1 MAANWWDAAPLADG
15 GNWWDSAP
23 LAKEDP
29 PAYKDRTQALDDAVN
44 FVEEGQKLPEVTKAF
59 QGLGISESDIIAHG
73 RQRKSE
79 LFANQLPSSSAAPQT
94 ADSVKSFQPSAL
106 DEYLVNPLKRG
117 MQAAS
122 RAGDILTKE
131 VGVIGNETAA
141 QLVAKRNKAIQAAAP
156 GEKVQAATQ
165 EISEAGQRGIADAAK
180 ALATNPGATWTMLL
194 ESVVSSSPSLATSGL
209 GAIFGPVGSGA
220 GAAAGSFATEYGSTI
235 FDSMSESGL
244 NPASAAD
251 IEKAFNDPA
260 IMSKAR
266 EKATKRGLAVAT
278 FDGLTAGIAGR
289 FMKPALGKVEIAK
302 EINGGSL
309 KGLGAGR
316 VLAGAAVKEAGVQA
330 GGGMAGEAVA
340 QGITDGKL
348 NYSDILLEGLA
359 EVPGGAVEVGQNLM
373 NGRDKGV
380 TSFTPANSITAQAGL
395 PPIVVPTP
403 RSANVSVSNSSDQ
416 VATEGGAAQSGE
428 PSPSLGVA
436 GLPDAD
442 GRDGGTTG
450 GVDALASGAPLIRPT
465 ASEPPPAIERVNPLS
480 RASDSDLL
488 SRAIAQQPEQ
498 AEVPVTIWTGRAGDG
513 YADTAAAEAGL
524 ATRMKREPDLR
535 WEIEQMPSGKYR
547 LAGYERTSTVTPM
560 PEVQPAATPLP
571 PIEAPAVAPA
581 APEPAQLPVVAQPAQ
596 QQEPW
601 QPPPEAKVVDMRM
614 IPLSQRADF
623 APPEDKAVRRG
634 IVAIQD
640 GELKQGRLTKLEAVA
655 PAQTVDAQLAEK
667 IADTFKAPITWVRD
681 ARGKLQMNGATLGGR
696 LFLNASANAPAVAI
710 AMHEVSHN
718 MPADIK
724 GRMVSAI
731 MDTVT
736 PEQRASFLKQFNYKS
751 ESKATQDEE
760 LAMRI
765 IEQDAQKP
773 EFWKRMSE
781 KIGQSEFVKLA
792 KEILKSLDAILA
804 KFKPEEASE
813 FTSNIRRVRD
823 VVADAYSETLQRQRG
838 PDAQNTE
845 AGTSGEAAPDQ
856 TAPAEASAARA
867 EATELPGAGSGGLEA
882 DGLKRSLPPT
892 DADRQAL
899 DYISQQSDLF
909 SLPRS
914 TARGMEGIIAD
925 NLPGVTFK
933 KSAFGS
939 QTHYKLTMP
948 DGTPADIVV
957 RPANPYGPSPY
968 GWSKGPD
975 GEMTDLILERPG
987 ENAEIMDGKTD
998 VWIDVSKLKSG
1009 ELGQAVYNIAAT
1021 YAHNNGMVFIGD
1033 PNGLSDVALRRRTE
1047 NMLNSALKFGTTEH
1061 LGPHPRQVEG
1071 DATLGVPPLHWVYG
1085 DDVGNIE
1092 RMIDVS
1098 IKAAQNA
1105 DYVQPAVDY
1114 APSSAASQDREGRGR
1129 FVDGD
1134 GLEVGQGEFRA
1145 AAEFGENRAAQA
1157 GWRTLARMAVFE
1169 SLLRR
1174 ASESRAEGGRAGGR
1188 GGILAQFGRLVR
1200 EFTVAD
1206 KSDRIFY
1213 SRPQV
1218 SGPRFTLPDTGRT
1231 DAARIKL
1238 QDDALRMKR
1247 VIDAVKDQG
1256 GTVGEEQNFYD
1267 ANTLMPGRVQAM
1279 MDDFRDQAVL
1289 PLVKK
1294 LNAYNKANGTDIG
1307 MDDLALYAYARHA
1320 PERNSYIASINPKL
1334 QDGGSG
1340 MTDAD
1345 AAKIVGEIEADG
1357 HGDFYRDIHA
1367 DLMGIT
1373 ASTRRILLDEGL
1385 ITQEQYDAME
1395 SQYQDYIP
1403 LRGFENVDPET
1414 GAVRPGIGRGI
1425 NIRGKETIKALGRSS
1440 RAGDLIENVIRD
1452 FQRAVVRSE
1461 KNNVAKVLLDFVL
1474 SNPDPDLWGVDVEKG
1489 SASFDKSKGQVD
1501 YTKVV
1506 DKGEDTIGLKVGG
1519 QQVYIQIQ
1527 DKALVRALRHAWK
1540 DETGDM
1546 ERAAVAV
1553 SGWYN
1558 SLLRNVLTRYN
1569 PPFALVNMIRDTQSG
1584 AIAAL
1589 DELGAKG
1596 AARFAFH
1603 YPKALAAASRDES
1616 ARLRTWFGNPVMD
1629 RYFKEFKSSGAIT
1642 GGFFMKDVKD
1652 IAKDLR
1658 ADLFNG
1664 GAAPKGVGEN
1674 IKAAARPIYKAAST
1688 GLALLEFMGSASENA
1703 TRFALYMAAREGGR
1717 TPSEAALLAKNG
1729 TTNFNR
1735 KGEWGGTLNAL
1746 YLFFNASVQGSAQLF
1761 KTLKNPK
1768 VLVAMASVAG
1778 LGFAAAMTGASGG
1791 GEDDDGQKY
1800 WDKIPDYE
1808 KERNFIFM
1816 LPPGEAMFDG
1826 IDRVGARGRYIKI
1839 PVQYGLNFF
1848 PNIGYMIADVIRNQQ
1863 DERDGK
1869 TLAQATKHLVS
1880 ITFGSVNP
1888 FGGSTDVTD
1897 PVQLAMAVAPTILD
1911 LPIMIAAERNSFG
1924 SPVAPAPFPG
1934 DNKPD
1939 SERSFASQAGSIP
1952 ERIARVLNEL
1962 GGGNEAVPG
1971 QIMGIET
1978 SVAPGTIKN
1987 LIQATTGGLGAFI
2000 LQTLEAATRIGG
2012 VSDKS
2017 VQVSDVPFLNKLY
2030 AEVDEDQNIRL
2041 SGDRAREVA
2050 KVVEQIKDQVKD
2062 GLDPEV
2068 SDKEEMLKDLAGALE
2083 VYQKEMRKLRKEEV
2097 AARRDTE
2104 MSASEKRQELDSIK
2118 AARDDAASAFNY
2130 EYVNRFGPRK
2140 TSNFEAATTP

>member
-1 MAANWWDAAPLADG
+1 MAANWWDSAPLADS

-23 LAKEDP
+23 LAKDDP

-59 QGLGISESDIIAHG
+59 QGLGISESDIISHG

-79 LFANQLPSSSAAPQT
+79 LFANQIPSSSVAPQT
-94 ADSVKSFQPSAL
+94 ADSVKSFQPSAF

-131 VGVIGNETAA
+131 VGIIGNETAA

-165 EISEAGQRGIADAAK
+165 EISEAGQRGITDAAK

-244 NPASAAD
+244 NPSNAAD

-289 FMKPALGKVEIAK
+289 FMKPALAKVEIAR

-316 VLAGAAVKEAGVQA
+316 VLAGAAAKEAGIQA

-340 QGITDGKL
+340 QGVTDGKL

-373 NGRDKGV
+373 NGRDRGV

-436 GLPDAD
+436 GLPDVD
-442 GRDGGTTG
+442 GRDGGASV

-465 ASEPPPAIERVNPLS
+465 ASEPPPAVERVNPLS

-488 SRAIAQQPEQ
+488 SRAMAQQPEQ

-547 LAGYERTSTVTPM
+547 LAGYERTETATPM
-560 PEVQPAATPLP
+560 PRIQEAAEAAPLP
-571 PIEAPAVAPA
+571 QIEPPPITTAPISQAPEAAPA
-581 APEPAQLPVVAQPAQ
+581 EPV

-601 QPPPEAKVVDMRM
+601 QPPPEAKLVDMRM
-614 IPLSQRADF
+614 IPVSQRADF

-640 GELKQGRLTKLEAVA
+640 GELKQGRLTKLEPVA

-667 IADTFKAPITWVRD
+667 IAETFKAPITWVRD
-681 ARGKLQMNGATLGGR
+681 TRGKLQMNGATFGGR

-731 MDTVT
+731 METVT
-736 PEQRASFLKQFNYKS
+736 PEQRTSFLKQFNYKS

-804 KFKPEEASE
+804 KFKSEEASE

-838 PDAQNTE
+838 PDVQNAE
-845 AGTSGEAAPDQ
+845 AGASREAAPDQ
-856 TAPAEASAARA
+856 TASAETGPTRTEAA
-867 EATELPGAGSGGLEA
+867 ELPRTGSTGLEA
-882 DGLKRSLPPT
+882 DGLKRSLQPT
-892 DADRQAL
+892 DADQQAL

-933 KSAFGS
+933 KSSFGS

-968 GWSKGPD
+968 GWSKGLD

-987 ENAEIMDGKTD
+987 ENTEIMDGKTD

-1071 DATLGVPPLHWVYG
+1071 DAALGVPPLRWVYG

-1105 DYVQPAVDY
+1105 GYVPTAADYIPA
-1114 APSSAASQDREGRGR
+1114 APELANGQERGR
-1129 FVDGD
+1129 YVDSD
-1134 GLEVGQGEFRA
+1134 GLELGRGDFDA
-1145 AAEFGENRAAQA
+1145 AAGFPGNRAAQA
-1157 GWRTLARMAVFE
+1157 GGRTLARMAVFE

-1174 ASESRAEGGRAGGR
+1174 AGESRAEGGRAGGR
-1188 GGILAQFGRLVR
+1188 DGVLARLGRIVR
-1200 EFTVAD
+1200 EFAVAE
-1206 KSDRIFY
+1206 KGDRIFY

-1231 DAARIKL
+1231 DEARIKL

-1247 VIDAVKDQG
+1247 VIDAVKEQG

-1320 PERNSYIASINPKL
+1320 PERNAYIASINPKL

-1345 AAKIVGEIEADG
+1345 AAKIVDDIEADG

-1395 SQYQDYIP
+1395 AQYQDYIP

-1452 FQRAVVRSE
+1452 YQRAVVRSE

-1489 SASFDKSKGQVD
+1489 SASFDKAKGQVD
-1501 YTKVV
+1501 YAKVV

-1584 AIAAL
+1584 AVAAL
-1589 DELGAKG
+1589 DELGAAG
-1596 AARFAFH
+1596 AKRFALH
-1603 YPKALAAASRDES
+1603 YPKALAAATRGE
-1616 ARLRTWFGNPVMD
+1616 LRTDGGTLFGNPVMD
-1629 RYFKEFKSSGAIT
+1629 KYFAEFKNSGAIT
-1642 GGFFMKDVKD
+1642 GGFFMKDLKD
-1652 IAKDLR
+1652 IAADIRMDLV
-1658 ADLFNG
+1658 LN
-1664 GAAPKGVGEN
+1664 GAAPRSLSERA
-1674 IKAAARPIYKAAST
+1674 KANLLYRGAAKTLSA
-1688 GLALLEFMGSASENA
+1688 LEFLGSVSENA
-1703 TRFALYMAAREGGR
+1703 TRFALYMAARDSGKP
-1717 TPSEAALLAKNG
+1717 PSEAALLAKNG

-1746 YLFFNASVQGSAQLF
+1746 YLFFNAAVQGNAQLL
-1761 KTLKNPK
+1761 KTLRNPK
-1768 VLVAMASVAG
+1768 VKAAMGAVAG
-1778 LGFAAAMTGASGG
+1778 LGIAAALAGASGG
-1791 GEDDDGQKY
+1791 GEDDDGQAY

-1808 KERNFIFM
+1808 KERNLIIM
-1816 LPPGEAMFDG
+1816 LPPGAPLGKG
-1826 IDRVGARGRYIKI
+1826 IDRVGKNGRYIKI
-1839 PVQYGLNFF
+1839 PVQYGLNLF
-1848 PNIGYMIADVIRNQQ
+1848 PNIGYMMADVIRNQQ
-1863 DERDGK
+1863 DPTKGK
-1869 TLAQATKHLVS
+1869 TLAQATKHLMSV
-1880 ITFGSVNP
+1880 TFGSVNP
-1888 FGGSTDVTD
+1888 FGGSVDVTD
-1897 PVQLAMAVAPTILD
+1897 PVQLAMAVAPTLLD
-1911 LPIMIAAERNSFG
+1911 LPIMLGTERNSFG
-1924 SPVAPAPFPG
+1924 TPVAPAQFPG
-1934 DNKPD
+1934 SNKPD
-1939 SERSFASQAGSIP
+1939 SERMFASQIGGIP
-1952 ERIARVLNEL
+1952 EKIAKALNEL
-1962 GGGNEAVPG
+1962 GGGNEAKPG
-1971 QIMGIET
+1971 KILGVET
-1978 SVAPGTIKN
+1978 SVTPGTIQN
-1987 LIQATTGGLGAFI
+1987 LIQATTGGLGTFVYQALSMLPGMDPVKASAYPI
-2000 LQTLEAATRIGG
+2000 LGKFYGE
-2012 VSDKS
+2012 VS
-2017 VQVSDVPFLNKLY
+2017 
-2030 AEVDEDQNIRL
+2030 EDQNVRL
-2041 SGDRAREVA
+2041 ASDRMRQVREA
-2050 KVVEQIKDQVKD
+2050 TKVIEDQIKADIA
-2062 GLDPEV
+2062 PEIG
-2068 SDKEEMLKDLAGALE
+2068 DDERRIYAMADLQKLYFEEMAD
-2083 VYQKEMRKLRKEEV
+2083 LRKEEIAV
-2097 AARRDTE
+2097 KRSKE
-2104 MSASEKRQELDSIK
+2104 MSEERKRLALDNIRAAQDKISSAINRAYLRQLGPQK
-2118 AARDDAASAFNY
+2118 AGSL
-2130 EYVNRFGPRK
+2130 EV
-2140 TSNFEAATTP
+2140 STTP